1 MVRLLSPQVPKIIS
15 QRGVISPIV
24 IAVVI
29 LILIAGIYL
38 LNQKSNKIQTDS
50 TEKET
55 SKQTQEE
62 QSKEK
67 IKDVPD
73 PVNEFLNKFD
83 IEKYEKAG
91 IKVYK
96 GDNPP
101 NIEGSYYFNSLVLF
115 YDEPWD
121 EQGEIGDGIVNYN
134 YKFYDQKSDGTIN
147 SSYTAESAPS
157 EAVGIGAFISGN
169 ENCFTIFVDDKGRGF
184 SCNTR
189 EARLISAC
197 KTDKGLEQVKD
208 SFIMKEKEGSDCNE
222 LMPVGNLR
230 IITEDDG
237 LADLIKK

>member
-1 MVRLLSPQVPKIIS
+1 MPKIFNQKGS
-15 QRGVISPIV
+15 VQPLAIV
-24 IAVVI
+24 IMVAVVI
-29 LILIAGIYL
+29 GGIYL
-38 LNQKSNKIQTDS
+38 LNQKSNKIQTDN
-50 TEKET
+50 TKQET
-55 SKQTQEE
+55 FQQTQDE

-67 IKDVPD
+67 IKDVPN

-83 IEKYEKAG
+83 IEKYKKAG
-91 IKVYK
+91 IKIYT

-101 NIEGSYYFNSLVLF
+101 NIEGSYYLNSLVLF

-121 EQGEIGDGIVNYN
+121 KQGDIGDGIVNYN

-169 ENCFTIFVDDKGRGF
+169 DNCFTIFVDDKGKGY

-197 KTDKGLEQVKD
+197 KTDKGLEQIKD
-208 SFIMKEKEGSDCNE
+208 SFIMKEKQGSDCEE
-222 LMPVGNLR
+222 LMPIGNLR

-237 LADLIKK
+237 LAERIEE

>member
-1 MVRLLSPQVPKIIS
+1 MSRIFNQK
-15 QRGVISPIV
+15 GVVTPFTIAV

-29 LILIAGIYL
+29 IGGIYF
-38 LNQKSNKIQTDS
+38 LNQKSNKIQTDN
-50 TEKET
+50 TKQET
-55 SKQTQEE
+55 SKQTQDE

-67 IKDVPD
+67 IKDVPN

-83 IEKYEKAG
+83 IEKYKKAG
-91 IKVYK
+91 IKIYT

-101 NIEGSYYFNSLVLF
+101 NIEGNYYLNSLVLF
-115 YDEPWD
+115 YEEPWD
-121 EQGEIGDGIVNYN
+121 KQGDVGDGIVNYN

-147 SSYTAESAPS
+147 SSYTAESLPS

-169 ENCFTIFVDDKGRGF
+169 DNCFTIFVDDKGKGY

-197 KTDKGLEQVKD
+197 KTDKGLEQIKD
-208 SFIMKEKEGSDCNE
+208 SFIMKEKQGSDCEE

-237 LADLIKK
+237 LAERIAE